1 MYNFNGGIEA
11 EMFEN
16 KMTKKI
22 AVTAI
27 LAAVAAVLSYL
38 ESLLPLTLLI
48 PLPGLKLGLSNIALL
63 AAVYRLGL
71 APSLAVVLVRCA
83 VTALVTGSV
92 TGFFYSLAG
101 GLLSAL
107 AMWLISRSDRF
118 SIFGVSAAGAAAHN
132 TGQITASMVML
143 GSVYTIKYL
152 PLLLLCS
159 PVTGFLTALA
169 ARPVI
174 TSKYLTD
181 KKRG

>member
-1 MYNFNGGIEA
+1 MRDKSI
-11 EMFEN
+11 
-16 KMTKKI
+16 TKTI

-48 PLPGLKLGLSNIALL
+48 PLPGLRFGLSNIALL
-63 AAVYRLGL
+63 VAVYGLGL
-71 APSLAVVLVRCA
+71 LPSLTVVLVRCA
-83 VTALVTGSV
+83 VTALVTGSI

-107 AMWLISRSDRF
+107 VMYAMSHSSRF
-118 SIFGVSAAGAAAHN
+118 SIFGASIAGAAAHN
-132 TGQITASMVML
+132 TGQIAASMVML

-152 PLLLLCS
+152 PLLLFFS

-174 TSKYLTD
+174 KLMDRGMT
-181 KKRG
+181 KK